1 MLRSSVA
8 GSGKSE
14 ELADVLADGQPEVP
28 ERLEQGAD
36 EALVARPH
44 RILEQDQQVDVGVE
58 AERAPAVAAKS
69 ADRHGGAGMDARR
82 FGKLLHQRIHA
93 AGESGLHVPPGAP
106 MPGGGH
112 VFLTSVGEHRARR
125 RFVPFGA

>member
-1 MLRSSVA
+1 M
-8 GSGKSE
+8 
-14 ELADVLADGQPEVP
+14 LADGETEVP
-28 ERLEQGAD
+28 ERLQQRAD
-36 EALVARPH
+36 EALLARPH

-58 AERAPAVAAKS
+58 AQRAPAVAAEG
-69 ADRHGGAGMDARR
+69 ADRQGGAGMDARR
-82 FGKLLHQRIHA
+82 FRELLHQRVHA
-93 AGESGLHVPPGAP
+93 AGEAGLHVPPAAP